1 MEKVRR
7 GEGDVNPVIFYIY
20 TLYEESEASEFDI
33 SSIPSRVGFGFG
45 FGGEL
50 RGRLSTLSL
59 ISYLQTLCCRPTIY
73 TFSSLNGN
81 HRRM

>member
-7 GEGDVNPVIFYIY
+7 GEGDVNPVIFYIC

-45 FGGEL
+45 VSCGVGCL
-50 RGRLSTLSL
+50 P
-59 ISYLQTLCCRPTIY
+59 YL
-73 TFSSLNGN
+73 
-81 HRRM
+81 